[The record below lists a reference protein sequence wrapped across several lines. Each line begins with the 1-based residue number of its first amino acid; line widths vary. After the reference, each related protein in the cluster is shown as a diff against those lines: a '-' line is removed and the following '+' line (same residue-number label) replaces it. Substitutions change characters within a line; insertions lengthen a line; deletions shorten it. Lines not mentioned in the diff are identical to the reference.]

1 MDVLLISFVALSTF
15 IWFFGT
21 KMANWLSDEDSNE
34 TAYNSQSS
42 ELGYIYPLRHQTAPQ
57 HARFLRSSRANGA
70 RLSTDRLHRSTSRI
84 RVVSPDCA
92 PRVHP

>member
-1 MDVLLISFVALSTF
+1 MDVLLIAFITLSTC

-42 ELGYIYPLRHQTAPQ
+42 ELGYSYPLRHQTAPQ
-57 HARFLRSSRANGA
+57 RAQFLRPSRDNGA
-70 RLSTDRLHRSTSRI
+70 RMSIDGHYRSTSRI
-84 RVVSPDCA
+84 RVVGTNRA
-92 PRVHP
+92 PHVHP